1 MAFLRIFDTDPD
13 AKPKPKPS
21 YNNEFAFRFRSGK
34 MNGRKPMSLD
44 AWRVTTGEKEV
55 AESIAQLMGGSV
67 NEWETSKD
75 DFLEVLTG
83 KDSVEVVISGVKA
96 IKSTLVLWGQRGPIH
111 ECDGVTSLL
120 SDDFGQPCG
129 CPSLLADRKALAKAG
144 RGPAPNTKVEFRL
157 AEDYDLGLGQFVST
171 SWELVKV
178 LHEIANDLDEVGDEA
193 LCELSLELVEYDHS
207 TYGRVSYRKPVIKVI
222 KAWSEAIAE

>member
-1 MAFLRIFDTDPD
+1 
-13 AKPKPKPS
+13 
-21 YNNEFAFRFRSGK
+21 
-34 MNGRKPMSLD
+34 
-44 AWRVTTGEKEV
+44 VTTGEKEV